1 MWMSFFRKSA
11 GSMPSEAAR
20 LFARVSA
27 AWSQSS
33 TATLQSDREGQ
44 SRRLLVVGHLLIP
57 LFPRI
62 ERTWHPEIWGVHCA
76 IWLPLV
82 VAMAVAA
89 LPFANGAV
97 IGYCWATGITRH
109 GAFH

>member
-1 MWMSFFRKSA
+1 
-11 GSMPSEAAR
+11 MPSEAAR

-57 LFPRI
+57 LSPRV
-62 ERTWHPEIWGVHCA
+62 ERTWHPEIWVHCA

-89 LPFANGAV
+89 LPFVNGAV